1 MIRSFTRKAAF
12 AACLSFLTAASAY
25 AGSPTVLDVAKQKG
39 NFNTLAKA
47 IEVGGTT
54 LRDYVGVDGNPG
66 YFRQQLFV
74 YERVGEPCRQCG
86 TAVRQRVQ
94 GQRSTYWCPACQS

>member
-47 IEVGGTT
+47 IEVAGLQQQGGGEVAFE
-54 LRDYVGVDGNPG
+54 RR
-66 YFRQQLFV
+66 RQGLKRGARFSPAPAQGIEPRGGKGQ
-74 YERVGEPCRQCG
+74 ERE
-86 TAVRQRVQ
+86 VRIL
-94 GQRSTYWCPACQS
+94 GSG